1 MANISILLSNYVYCG
16 IRGYNI
22 ILEFIEDK
30 KPEAVIEIDDTVN
43 IDITRF
49 IEDKI
54 IVLFKINI
62 FYNIFNLG

>member
-1 MANISILLSNYVYCG
+1 M
-16 IRGYNI
+16 
-22 ILEFIEDK
+22 EFIEDK